1 MGNYGFAALN
11 QQLNANA
18 NNGFNVANAISQ
30 ANLIKAVRVLS
41 IVLDESHPRFQE
53 LGAWNGLGII
63 EYEDVNNPLP
73 SPSLPTARPLAGN
86 FKNLPLIN
94 EIVYLIGLPNTE
106 IETISSNTVEYY
118 VNIVSLWNHPHHNA
132 FPTAPNALPPTQ
144 QKDYIQTTGGNV
156 RRVTDQSTEIFLGKT
171 FIERSN
177 IHPLLPFEGDI
188 LYEGRWGNSIRFGS
202 TNKRKIAGIIPDA
215 LNNWSKGKSTSGDP
229 IIIFRNGQGTQT
241 EEGWIPIT
249 EDINND
255 DASIYLTSTQ
265 KIPLKTASS
274 NYFSYKK
281 NTPEQPDQYIGKQII
296 ISSGRLVFNSSLD
309 HILLSSNKTI
319 NLNAVLGVNIDTPIV
334 TIQSQNIFLGS
345 KNANEPLLLG
355 NQTVNLLNQL
365 IENIQAFSTICS
377 TLVSTP
383 PGTPLAPL
391 NTAALQLNGVLDS
404 LQSNLNNL
412 KSKYNYTV

>member
-1 MGNYGFAALN
+1 MAYGLK
-11 QQLNANA
+11 ANT
-18 NNGFNVANAISQ
+18 NNIISSVNTIASQ
-30 ANLIKAVRVLS
+30 S
-41 IVLDESHPRFQE
+41 P
-53 LGAWNGLGII
+53 NGLTASPASFKAGRVKSIILDNNHPKFKKFGEWNALGVI
-63 EYEDVNNPLP
+63 EYQDITLP
-73 SPSLPTARPLAGN
+73 ASKTAFARPYFSN
-86 FKNLPLIN
+86 IKQLPVLE
-94 EIVYLIGLPNTE
+94 EIIWIVTLPDTSVNGTPDEGGITTNT
-106 IETISSNTVEYY
+106 SDYY
-118 VNIVSLWNHPHHNA
+118 ICPASLWNHPHHNA
-132 FPTAPNALPPTQ
+132 FPSNPEKLPQSQ
-144 QKDYIQTTGGNV
+144 QKDYIQTQVGNV
-156 RRVTDQSTEIFLGKT
+156 RRVTDQSTEIDLGST

-188 LYEGRWGNSIRFGS
+188 IYEGRWGNSIRFGS

-345 KNANEPLLLG
+345 KNANEPLL
-355 NQTVNLLNQL
+355 
-365 IENIQAFSTICS
+365 
-377 TLVSTP
+377 
-383 PGTPLAPL
+383 
-391 NTAALQLNGVLDS
+391 
-404 LQSNLNNL
+404 
-412 KSKYNYTV
+412 

>member
-188 LYEGRWGNSIRFGS
+188 LYEGRWGNSIRIGS
-202 TNKRKIAGIIPDA
+202 TVKNTP
-215 LNNWSKGKSTSGDP
+215 NNWSSVGTNGDP
-229 IIIFRNGQGTQT
+229 IMILRNGQGVQT
-241 EEGWIPIT
+241 EEGWIPT
-249 EDINND
+249 VEDINND
-255 DASIYLTSTQ
+255 DSSIYQTSTQ
-265 KIPLKTASS
+265 KIPLKASS
-274 NYFSYKK
+274 TSYFSYK
-281 NTPEQPDQYIGKQII
+281 NNPPQTPDQYAGKQII
-296 ISSGRLVFNSSLD
+296 INSGRLVFNSTLD
-309 HILLSSNKTI
+309 HILLSSRKSI
-319 NLNAVLGVNIDTPIV
+319 NLNAVENVNIDSPNT
-334 TIQSQNIFLGS
+334 TIQSEKVYLGS
-345 KNANEPLLLG
+345 KNATEPVLLG
-355 NQTVNLLNQL
+355 D
-365 IENIQAFSTICS
+365 STIS
-377 TLVSTP
+377 TLASILDNMIGFLNIAANTVSTA
-383 PGTPLAPL
+383 PGTPIVPL
-391 NTAALQLNGVLDS
+391 NLAANQLSIQLKVIQG
-404 LQSNLNNL
+404 NLEKL
-412 KSKYNYTV
+412 KSKSNFTV